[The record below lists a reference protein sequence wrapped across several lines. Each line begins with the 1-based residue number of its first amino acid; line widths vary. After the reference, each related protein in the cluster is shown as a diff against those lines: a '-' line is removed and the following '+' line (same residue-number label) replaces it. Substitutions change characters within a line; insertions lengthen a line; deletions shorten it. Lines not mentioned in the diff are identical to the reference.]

1 MSLMMVQMRHPR
13 ATREHLGLIPYMLNP
28 DDPRIAKEQFDAS
41 YAHGGWH
48 PQPGFELKP
57 NDDLQYLQYPDD
69 PPLKPLAEIHWG
81 RDERV
86 LIYEYGYVAII
97 QPDGSFEVCRMD

>member
-1 MSLMMVQMRHPR
+1 MSLMAIQMKHPN

-28 DDPRIAKEQFDAS
+28 DDPRSAKEQFDS
-41 YAHGGWH
+41 EYANGGGWH
-48 PQPGFELKP
+48 PQPGFALQD
-57 NDDLQYLQYPDD
+57 NDDLQYPDD

-81 RDERV
+81 RPERV
-86 LIYEYGYVAII
+86 LIYEFGYVAII